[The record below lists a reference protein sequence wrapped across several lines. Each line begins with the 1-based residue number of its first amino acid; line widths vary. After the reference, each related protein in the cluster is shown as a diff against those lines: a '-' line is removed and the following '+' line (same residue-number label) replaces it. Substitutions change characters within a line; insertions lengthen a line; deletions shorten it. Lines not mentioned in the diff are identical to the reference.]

1 MADAGHVSADAM
13 RLYLTQ
19 QAPDADAQRILAHLI
34 HGCRQCAELARS
46 LLLEGVG
53 GWYPA
58 PGEPASHE
66 MLDDLFERVSAKGAE
81 ESRRLALEK
90 LEGWAQWAGL
100 EPLPPEERALRVL
113 NSPELLTWGLHQRLI
128 EASRWYTRQ
137 DPHEAVDIVKLAIM
151 VGDLIDPA
159 RLGGEEARQD
169 LLAESYALLGDA
181 QRLASEFENSRA
193 SFNEA
198 WHHEEMGTGSPYTA
212 AYVGR
217 LEAYWMIDLGEFE
230 TAEAALEDALAKY
243 RSVGDV
249 GEEGRILVKMG
260 IAAGY
265 AGEAARGVDHIRQAL
280 PRIDAKREPRV
291 WMCAQHDLAW
301 FLADVG
307 EAKEALRVLED
318 ARRLYRH
325 FTDDHTQLRLHWLE
339 AKIARGLGKEDEA
352 ATILRQL
359 WDEFRARDL
368 RHDLLMV
375 TLDLADAMV
384 ASGQV
389 DEAAALVR
397 QFFPL
402 MTAWN
407 MHRYAL
413 AAWLMLREALELRRI
428 SNLIPRL
435 RLYYR
440 RHWNRVA
447 EFTAE

>member
-1 MADAGHVSADAM
+1 MADAGHVSAEAM

-19 QAPDADAQRILAHLI
+19 QAPNADAQRILAHLI
-34 HGCRQCAELARS
+34 RGCRQCAELARG

-58 PGEPASHE
+58 PGEAATQE
-66 MLDDLFERVSAKGAE
+66 MLEGLFERVSAAGTE
-81 ESRRLALEK
+81 GSRRLALEK
-90 LEGWAQWAGL
+90 LHGWAQWAAL
-100 EPLPPEERALRVL
+100 EPLTPEERALRIVD
-113 NSPELLTWGLHQRLI
+113 SPAMQTWGLHQRLI

-137 DPHEAVDIVKLAIM
+137 DPQEAVDIVQLAIM
-151 VGDLIDPA
+151 LAELIDPA
-159 RLGGEEARQD
+159 KLGGEESRQD

-181 QRLASEFENSRA
+181 QRLASDFENSRH

-198 WHHEEMGTGSPYTA
+198 WQHEEMGTGNPYTA
-212 AYVGR
+212 AYIGR
-217 LEAYWMIDLGEFE
+217 MEAYWMIDLGEFE
-230 TAEAALEDALAKY
+230 VAEATLDDALAKY

-265 AGEAARGVDHIRQAL
+265 AGDAARGVSHIRRAL
-280 PRIDAKREPRV
+280 PLIDTKREPRV

-301 FLADVG
+301 FLAEAG
-307 EAKEALRVLED
+307 EAKDALEVLEG
-318 ARRLYRH
+318 ARRLYRQ
-325 FTDDHTQLRLHWLE
+325 FPDDHTQLRLHWLE
-339 AKIARGLGKEDEA
+339 AKIARGIGKEDQA

-375 TLDLADAMV
+375 TLDLAEVMV
-384 ASGQV
+384 AGGQV
-389 DEAAALVR
+389 DDAAALVR

-413 AAWLMLREALELRRI
+413 AAWLMLREALEVRRVHD
-428 SNLIPRL
+428 LIPRL
-435 RLYYR
+435 RRYYR
-440 RHWNRVA
+440 RHWNKAA
-447 EFTAE
+447 EFSAE